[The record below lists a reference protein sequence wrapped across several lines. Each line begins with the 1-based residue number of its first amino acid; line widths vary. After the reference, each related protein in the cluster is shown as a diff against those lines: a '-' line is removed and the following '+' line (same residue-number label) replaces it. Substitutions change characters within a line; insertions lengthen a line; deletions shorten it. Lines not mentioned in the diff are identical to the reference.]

1 MDAEIKFKIEQ
12 KIFWSQNLNDSWL
25 MMFNSFTHQQINQMK
40 DVYILKV
47 HNIISKFI
55 HNFSFFEQYMI
66 ENCFILVDS

>member
-1 MDAEIKFKIEQ
+1 
-12 KIFWSQNLNDSWL
+12 

-40 DVYILKV
+40 DVYRLKV